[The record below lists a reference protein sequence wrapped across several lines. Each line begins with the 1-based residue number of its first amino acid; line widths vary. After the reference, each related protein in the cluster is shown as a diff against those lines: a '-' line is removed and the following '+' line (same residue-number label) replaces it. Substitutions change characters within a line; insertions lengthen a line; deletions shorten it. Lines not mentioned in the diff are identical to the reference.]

1 MEELMPRYT
10 FEWTKT
16 TTYTTIIEA
25 DSETDAHEDLM
36 NDITAQQT
44 DFTSDITDEV
54 FDVPEESCGIMFTQ
68 EMSDEELRL
77 AIKSNDNVIKGVF
90 DKWKKKGGDA

>member
-1 MEELMPRYT
+1 MPKYT
-10 FEWTKT
+10 FEWSKT
-16 TTYTTIIEA
+16 TTYSTVIEA

-54 FDVPEESCGIMFTQ
+54 FDVPEESSGVMFTQ
-68 EMSDEELRL
+68 EISQITMRPTHCEDATRRGTDALHVIVASQRRVRL
-77 AIKSNDNVIKGVF
+77 
-90 DKWKKKGGDA
+90 

>member
-1 MEELMPRYT
+1 MEVNMPKYT

-16 TTYTTIIEA
+16 TTYSTVIEA

-54 FDVPEESCGIMFTQ
+54 FDVPEESSGVMFTQ
-68 EMSDEELRL
+68 EMSDDEIKQ
-77 AIKSNDNVIKGVF
+77 AIENNDNIIKGVF
-90 DKWKKKGGDA
+90 DKWKKGSNT